1 MAAQSSPLDQ
11 YPGQP
16 RAELHEGGA
25 PADRPIAKAGR
36 FRLPFTLPRSV
47 PMRIGLGILAFFIL
61 VAIFGPL
68 LVPGNPNFSTP
79 YGNLPISSSHWLG
92 TTTIGQ
98 DLFRQL
104 VDGTRLSVLIGFTC
118 GLLTTLVAI
127 VVGVTGGYLGG
138 WVDELLSLIAN
149 VFLVIPQLP
158 LIIVLAALLPSGR
171 GPGTVIIVITVTGWA
186 WGARVMR
193 SITLSLRQRDY
204 VQASRVGGES
214 TLRVIFFE
222 IVPNMGAIIATNFIF
237 ATITAIL
244 TEATLEFL
252 GLSDLTQVSWG
263 TMLYWA
269 QNNDALLG
277 GYWNWLAPPA
287 ICIALLCTSLA
298 LINYGI
304 DSIVNPRLRALPA
317 AKKGTRFSRL
327 ASLFPMLFPKQYVQR
342 AVQQHGE

>member
-1 MAAQSSPLDQ
+1 M
-11 YPGQP
+11 
-16 RAELHEGGA
+16 
-25 PADRPIAKAGR
+25 
-36 FRLPFTLPRSV
+36 RLGF
-47 PMRIGLGILAFFIL
+47 GILGFFIV
-61 VAIFGPL
+61 VALIGPL
-68 LVPGNPNFSTP
+68 VLPGDPNTSTP
-79 YGNLPISSSHWLG
+79 FGNLPPSPEHWLG

-98 DLFRQL
+98 DIFRQL

-127 VVGVTGGYLGG
+127 VIGVTGGYFGG
-138 WVDELLSLIAN
+138 WIDEFLSMISN

-158 LIIVLAALLPSGR
+158 LIIVLAALVPSGR
-171 GPGTVIIVITVTGWA
+171 GPGTVIVVITITGWA

-193 SITLSLRQRDY
+193 SITLTLRQRDY
-204 VQASRVGGES
+204 VQAARVGGES
-214 TLRVIFFE
+214 TFRLVFFE

-237 ATITAIL
+237 ATIAAIL

-252 GLSDLTQVSWG
+252 GLSNLNQVSWG

-277 GYWNWLAPPA
+277 GYWSWYVPPG

-304 DSIVNPRLRALPA
+304 DSIVNPRLRSIPTEKPA
-317 AKKGTRFSRL
+317 GLSGLVSRFPL
-327 ASLFPMLFPKQYVQR
+327 LFPKKYAR
-342 AVQQHGE
+342 RMVQQHGE

>member
-1 MAAQSSPLDQ
+1 M
-11 YPGQP
+11 
-16 RAELHEGGA
+16 
-25 PADRPIAKAGR
+25 
-36 FRLPFTLPRSV
+36 RLGF
-47 PMRIGLGILAFFIL
+47 GILGFFIV
-61 VAIFGPL
+61 VALIGPIVL
-68 LVPGNPNFSTP
+68 PGDPNTSTP
-79 YGNLPISSSHWLG
+79 FGNLPPSPEHWLG

-98 DLFRQL
+98 DIFRQL

-127 VVGVTGGYLGG
+127 IIGVAGGYFGG
-138 WVDELLSLIAN
+138 WIDEFLSMISN

-158 LIIVLAALLPSGR
+158 LIIVLAALVPSGR

-186 WGARVMR
+186 WGARVLR
-193 SITLSLRQRDY
+193 SITLTLRQRDY
-204 VQASRVGGES
+204 VQAARVGGES
-214 TLRVIFFE
+214 TFRLIFFE

-237 ATITAIL
+237 ATISAIL

-252 GLSDLTQVSWG
+252 GLSNLNQVSWG

-277 GYWNWLAPPA
+277 GYWSWYVPPG

-304 DSIVNPRLRALPA
+304 DSIVNPRLRSIPTEKPAGLSGLVARLP
-317 AKKGTRFSRL
+317 L
-327 ASLFPMLFPKQYVQR
+327 LFPKKYAR
-342 AVQQHGE
+342 RMVQQHGE

>member
-1 MAAQSSPLDQ
+1 MAAESSSMAR
-11 YPGQP
+11 YPEHP
-16 RAELHEGGA
+16 PAEFAGSA
-25 PADRPIAKAGR
+25 PTGRPAPKAR
-36 FRLPFTLPRSV
+36 FRLPFTLPRSA
-47 PMRIGLGILAFFIL
+47 PMRLGLGILAFFIL
-61 VAIFGPL
+61 VAILGPL
-68 LVPGNPNFSTP
+68 LVPGDPNLSTP
-79 YGNLPISSSHWLG
+79 YGSLPPSPAHWLG

-98 DLFRQL
+98 DIFRQL

-118 GLLTTLVAI
+118 GLLTTFVAI

-138 WVDELLSLIAN
+138 WIDELLSLISN

-158 LIIVLAALLPSGR
+158 LIIVLAALVPSGR

-193 SITLSLRQRDY
+193 SITLTLRQRDY
-204 VQASRVGGES
+204 VQAARVGGES
-214 TLRVIFFE
+214 TIRVIFFE
-222 IVPNMGAIIATNFIF
+222 IVPNMGAIIATTFIF
-237 ATITAIL
+237 ATISAIL

-277 GYWNWLAPPA
+277 GYWNWYVPPGA
-287 ICIALLCTSLA
+287 CIALLCTSLA

-304 DSIVNPRLRALPA
+304 DSIVNPRLRAVPVEKKPA
-317 AKKGTRFSRL
+317 RLSRL
-327 ASLFPMLFPKQYVQR
+327 ASLFPMLFPRKYVQR
-342 AVQQHGE
+342 AVQRYGE

>member
-1 MAAQSSPLDQ
+1 MTVLDSVEIQPTNSSDMHPKK
-11 YPGQP
+11 
-16 RAELHEGGA
+16 
-25 PADRPIAKAGR
+25 KAGFTR
-36 FRLPFTLPRSV
+36 FSLPRSGA
-47 PMRIGLGILAFFIL
+47 MRLGFGILGFFIV
-61 VAIFGPL
+61 VALIGPL
-68 LVPGNPNFSTP
+68 LLPGDPNTSTP
-79 YGNLPISSSHWLG
+79 FGNLPPSPEHWLG

-98 DLFRQL
+98 DIFRQL

-127 VVGVTGGYLGG
+127 IIGVAGGYFGG
-138 WVDELLSLIAN
+138 WIDEFLSMISN

-158 LIIVLAALLPSGR
+158 LIIVLAALVPSGR

-186 WGARVMR
+186 WGARVLR
-193 SITLSLRQRDY
+193 SITLTLRQRDY
-204 VQASRVGGES
+204 VQAARVGGES
-214 TLRVIFFE
+214 TFRLIFFE

-237 ATITAIL
+237 ATISAIL

-252 GLSDLTQVSWG
+252 GLSNLNQVSWG

-277 GYWNWLAPPA
+277 GYWSWYVPPG

-304 DSIVNPRLRALPA
+304 DSIVNPRLRSIPTEKPAGLSGLVARLP
-317 AKKGTRFSRL
+317 L
-327 ASLFPMLFPKQYVQR
+327 LFPKKYAR
-342 AVQQHGE
+342 RMVQQHGE

>member
-1 MAAQSSPLDQ
+1 MTALDSIDVH
-11 YPGQP
+11 PDDTSEMQP
-16 RAELHEGGA
+16 TR
-25 PADRPIAKAGR
+25 KAGLLR
-36 FRLPFTLPRSV
+36 FTLPRSGA
-47 PMRIGLGILAFFIL
+47 MRLGLGILAFFVVI
-61 VAIFGPL
+61 AIVGPL
-68 LVPGNPNFSTP
+68 LVPGDPNATTRF
-79 YGNLPISSSHWLG
+79 GNLQPSAQHWLG

-98 DLFRQL
+98 DIFRQL

-127 VVGVTGGYLGG
+127 IIGVTGGYFGG
-138 WVDELLSLIAN
+138 WIDEFLSLVSN

-158 LIIVLAALLPSGR
+158 LIIVLAALVPSGR
-171 GPGTVIIVITVTGWA
+171 GPGTVIIVITLTGWA

-193 SITLSLRQRDY
+193 SITLTLRQRDY
-204 VQASRVGGES
+204 VQAARVGGES
-214 TLRVIFFE
+214 TFRLIFYE

-237 ATITAIL
+237 ATISAIL

-252 GLSDLTQVSWG
+252 GLSSLNQVSWG

-277 GYWNWLAPPA
+277 GYWSWYVPPG

-304 DSIVNPRLRALPA
+304 DSIVNPRLRSIPA
-317 AKKGTRFSRL
+317 EKPAGITGLVSRFPL
-327 ASLFPMLFPKQYVQR
+327 LFPKKYARRMVR
-342 AVQQHGE
+342 QHGE

>member
-1 MAAQSSPLDQ
+1 MATLNTLNADPTQALKAEPIT
-11 YPGQP
+11 
-16 RAELHEGGA
+16 RA
-25 PADRPIAKAGR
+25 K
-36 FRLPFTLPRSV
+36 FRLALPRSGA
-47 PMRIGLGILAFFIL
+47 MRVGLVILGFFIL

-68 LVPGNPNFSTP
+68 VVPGNPNQQTP
-79 YGNLPISSSHWLG
+79 FGNLAPSSQHWLG

-98 DLFRQL
+98 DIFRQL
-104 VDGTRLSVLIGFTC
+104 VQGTRLSVLIGFTC

-127 VVGVTGGYLGG
+127 VIGVAGGYFGG
-138 WVDELLSLIAN
+138 WIDEVLSLISN

-158 LIIVLAALLPSGR
+158 LIIVLAALVPSGR
-171 GPGTVIIVITVTGWA
+171 GPGTVIIVISLTGWA

-193 SITLSLRQRDY
+193 SITLTLRQRDY
-204 VQASRVGGES
+204 VQAARASGENPFR
-214 TLRVIFFE
+214 LIFFE

-237 ATITAIL
+237 ATISAIL

-252 GLSDLTQVSWG
+252 GLSDSSQVSWG

-277 GYWNWLAPPA
+277 GQWSWYIPPGV
-287 ICIALLCTSLA
+287 CIALLCTSLA

-304 DSIVNPRLRALPA
+304 DSIVNPRLRSIPMERPKRL
-317 AKKGTRFSRL
+317 SRL
-327 ASLFPMLFPKQYVQR
+327 ASLFPMLFPKKYAQR

>member
-1 MAAQSSPLDQ
+1 
-11 YPGQP
+11 
-16 RAELHEGGA
+16 
-25 PADRPIAKAGR
+25 
-36 FRLPFTLPRSV
+36 
-47 PMRIGLGILAFFIL
+47 MRIGLGILAFFIL

-68 LVPGNPNFSTP
+68 LVPGDPNHITP
-79 YGNLPISSSHWLG
+79 LRTAPISSSHWLG

-98 DLFRQL
+98 DIFRQL
-104 VDGTRLSVLIGFTC
+104 VDGTRLSVLIGFTV

-127 VVGVTGGYLGG
+127 AVGVTGGYLGG
-138 WVDELLSLIAN
+138 WIDELLSLASN

-158 LIIVLAALLPSGR
+158 LIIVLAALVPTGR
-171 GPGTVIIVITVTGWA
+171 GPITVIIVITVTGWA

-193 SITLSLRQRDY
+193 SMTLSLRQRDY

-214 TLRVIFFE
+214 AHRIIFFE

-237 ATITAIL
+237 ATISAIL

-277 GYWNWLAPPA
+277 GIWNWVVPPGL
-287 ICIALLCTSLA
+287 CIALLCTSLA

-317 AKKGTRFSRL
+317 EKKPARL
-327 ASLFPMLFPKQYVQR
+327 SLLAARFPMFYPKKYVQR
-342 AVQQHGE
+342 ELQRQAQRELQRNVQ

>member
-1 MAAQSSPLDQ
+1 
-11 YPGQP
+11 
-16 RAELHEGGA
+16 
-25 PADRPIAKAGR
+25 
-36 FRLPFTLPRSV
+36 
-47 PMRIGLGILAFFIL
+47 MRIGLGILTFFIL

-68 LVPGNPNFSTP
+68 LVPGDPNFSTP
-79 YGNLPISSSHWLG
+79 LSNSPISSAHWLG

-98 DLFRQL
+98 DIFRQL

-127 VVGVTGGYLGG
+127 IVGVTGGYLGG
-138 WVDELLSLIAN
+138 WVDELLSLAAN

-158 LIIVLAALLPSGR
+158 LIIVLAALVPTGR
-171 GPGTVIIVITVTGWA
+171 GPVTVILVITVTGWA

-204 VQASRVGGES
+204 VQAARVGGES
-214 TLRVIFFE
+214 THRVIFFE

-237 ATITAIL
+237 ATISAIL

-252 GLSDLTQVSWG
+252 GLSNLNLVSWG

-277 GYWNWLAPPA
+277 GYWNWVVPPGV
-287 ICIALLCTSLA
+287 CIALLCTSLA

-304 DSIVNPRLRALPA
+304 DSIVNPRLRALPTEKKLGRVSLLA
-317 AKKGTRFSRL
+317 AR
-327 ASLFPMLFPKQYVQR
+327 FPMLYPKKYVQR
-342 AVQQHGE
+342 ELQRQAQREVERNVQ

>member
-1 MAAQSSPLDQ
+1 MAAESRSLGT
-11 YPGQP
+11 YPSQP
-16 RAELHEGGA
+16 SGNQLLVA
-25 PADRPIAKAGR
+25 PSGRPPRKAR
-36 FRLPFTLPRSV
+36 LRLPFALPRSV
-47 PMRIGLGILAFFIL
+47 PMRLGLGILAFFLL

-68 LVPGNPNFSTP
+68 LVPGDPNLSTH
-79 YGNLPISSSHWLG
+79 YGNLPPSPAHWLG

-98 DLFRQL
+98 DIFRQL

-118 GLLTTLVAI
+118 GLLTTVVAI

-138 WVDELLSLIAN
+138 WVDELLSLVSN

-158 LIIVLAALLPSGR
+158 LIIVLAALVPTGR
-171 GPGTVIIVITVTGWA
+171 GPSTVIVVITVTGWA

-193 SITLSLRQRDY
+193 SITLTLRQRDY
-204 VQASRVGGES
+204 VQAARVGGES
-214 TLRVIFFE
+214 ALRVIFFE

-237 ATITAIL
+237 ATISAIL

-252 GLSDLTQVSWG
+252 GLSNLSQVSWG

-277 GYWNWLAPPA
+277 GNWAWYVPPGV
-287 ICIALLCTSLA
+287 CIALLCTSLA

-304 DSIVNPRLRALPA
+304 DAIVNPRLRAIPVE
-317 AKKGTRFSRL
+317 KKSARVSRL
-327 ASLFPMLFPKQYVQR
+327 ASLFPMLFPKKYVQR
-342 AVQQHGE
+342 AVTRHGQ